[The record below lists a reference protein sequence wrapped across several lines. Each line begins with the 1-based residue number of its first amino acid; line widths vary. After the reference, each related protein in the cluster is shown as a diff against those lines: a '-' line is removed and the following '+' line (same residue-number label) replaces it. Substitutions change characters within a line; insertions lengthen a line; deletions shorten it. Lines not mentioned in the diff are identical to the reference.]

1 MDRGAWWATVHGV
14 ERSPTQLSEHTHTHT
29 HTHIHSSSASEDPIN
44 HQPCSLVVFT
54 VEKYL
59 HLSES
64 VQFKPMLFKDQL

>member
-1 MDRGAWWATVHGV
+1 MDRGAWWATVHEA
-14 ERSPTQLSEHTHTHT
+14 ERSPTQLSEHTRACTHT
-29 HTHIHSSSASEDPIN
+29 HTHRSLASEDSIN
-44 HQPCSLVVFT
+44 HQLCSPVVFT